1 MPNSTPFEILLIEDD
16 PVQSD
21 YLLQLLHQHFS
32 DISISRTGNI
42 NDTLDALEAR
52 SPGLI
57 LTDILIGDHTIFE
70 VFHKIKAS
78 RYQIIFM
85 TAFEEYRIKTLEW
98 YGLDF
103 ILKPIE
109 EARLI
114 RGIQVAQERY
124 LGGSY
129 CLPDLNRLQEDLQK
143 SVYTQIALPIT
154 NGHRIVLISDIVAVE
169 ADRSYCHVYL
179 KDNTRQVLSKSLA
192 WMEDK
197 LKETGFIRTHRSWL
211 VNPVHI
217 IEFIRGNSAE
227 LKMTSG
233 LLVAVGESMRLKVW
247 NVLKKFTIGD

>member
-1 MPNSTPFEILLIEDD
+1 MLNYTPFEILLIEDD
-16 PVQSD
+16 PIQSD
-21 YLLQLLHQHFS
+21 YLLQLLQKSFS
-32 DISISRTGNI
+32 DIPISRTFSL
-42 NDTLDALEAR
+42 NDTLDVLDKR

-57 LTDILIGDHTIFE
+57 LTDVLIGDQTIFE
-70 VFHKIKAS
+70 ILDKIKAT
-78 RYQIIFM
+78 RYQIIFI

-109 EARLI
+109 EVRLI
-114 RGIQVAQERY
+114 RGIQVAKDRY

-129 CLPDLNRLQEDLQK
+129 CLPDLIKLREDLQK

-179 KDNTRQVLSKSLA
+179 KDNSRQVLSKSLA

-197 LKETGFIRTHRSWL
+197 LKDTGFIRTHRSWL
-211 VNPVHI
+211 VNPAHI
-217 IEFIRGNSAE
+217 IEFIRGNSPE

-233 LLVAVGESMRLKVW
+233 LLVAVAESMRIKVW
-247 NVLKKFTIGD
+247 NTLKKFTIGE